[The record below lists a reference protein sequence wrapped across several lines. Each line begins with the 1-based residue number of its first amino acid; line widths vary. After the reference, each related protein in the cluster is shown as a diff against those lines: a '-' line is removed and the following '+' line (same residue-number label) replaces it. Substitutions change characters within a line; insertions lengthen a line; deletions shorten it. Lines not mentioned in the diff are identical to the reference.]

1 MDRLVNHLKKVSTN
15 IREIY
20 YEDFEDMN
28 KELNA
33 KLKIL
38 KNTALIIIPHLNIFV
53 LFQIY
58 EYFYFPK
65 F

>member
-1 MDRLVNHLKKVSTN
+1 MKKYVKLNYS
-15 IREIY
+15 IFY
-20 YEDFEDMN
+20 EDMN